1 MSTIRKTSLTYCM
14 NDINMLVKGWV
25 KHYPD
30 LPENSSFIV
39 PRLLQDLVS
48 SGKLGV
54 KTGEGFYKYDKG
66 GN

>member
-1 MSTIRKTSLTYCM
+1 M
-14 NDINMLVKGWV
+14 NDINMFVKGWV

-39 PRLLQDLVS
+39 PRLRLLQDLVS
-48 SGKLGV
+48 SGKFGV
-54 KTGEGFYKYDKG
+54 KTGDGFYKYDKG